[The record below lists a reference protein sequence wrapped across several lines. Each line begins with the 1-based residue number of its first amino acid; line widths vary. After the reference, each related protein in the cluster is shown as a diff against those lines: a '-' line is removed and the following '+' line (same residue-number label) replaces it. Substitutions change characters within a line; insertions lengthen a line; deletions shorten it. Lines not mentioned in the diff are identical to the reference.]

1 MSRERPAESSDNA
14 ERAGDTEDVP
24 VDDVIYQ
31 GSGWIVVS
39 QAFDALTGMED
50 FKQVAVNSV
59 FGVIE
64 DMMTQLEVEKEKEAD
79 VDDSNINSHYMG
91 LHLCNTIATSKQTLL
106 LHAEGKKHRAKA
118 RAFHA
123 ANKQP
128 ERAEST
134 PNAKA
139 PPQSNQKDELT
150 GNMGIDQPKDENPPS
165 VSPLHNG
172 SEVGN
177 RNSLSSKK
185 QKLEA
190 SKNGTKDMAGGDM
203 PGELGNGEMIQ
214 SKEQRKRKP
223 SAKLRK
229 RSSVTEED
237 ANKKIKWKKLI
248 KSVLKSPCIITS
260 FHPLRCG

>member
-1 MSRERPAESSDNA
+1 MLLNRLEFVVLYFQEKYGPK
-14 ERAGDTEDVP
+14 G
-24 VDDVIYQ
+24 Q
-31 GSGWIVVS
+31 GKAPNVTNVKTNN
-39 QAFDALTGMED
+39 DA
-50 FKQVAVNSV
+50 KQ
-59 FGVIE
+59 
-64 DMMTQLEVEKEKEAD
+64 KPD
-79 VDDSNINSHYMG
+79 VDVNVG
-91 LHLCNTIATSKQTLL
+91 LSEHPSMVFLCNTIATSKQTLL

-150 GNMGIDQPKDENPPS
+150 
-165 VSPLHNG
+165 
-172 SEVGN
+172 
-177 RNSLSSKK
+177 RNSLSSKT

-229 RSSVTEED
+229 QSSVTEED

-248 KSVLKSPCIITS
+248 KSVLKSHDPRESGFREDKSELTDMLAQKINSSSRFTVDGKHVRLVAKS
-260 FHPLRCG
+260 